1 MKSNKKINV
10 FIVDDNK
17 VFSMALSA
25 DIENTFPKM
34 SIEIHT
40 FETGES
46 CMNTFKDIKPQIV
59 ILDYHLNSKFTDAAD
74 GIKVLDWLK
83 KENPETYV
91 IMLTG
96 DDNINIALKS
106 FQHGASDYIV
116 KTDTKLRKLVFSLF
130 NFFKIMEAKKA
141 AKRYQN
147 MVIGLLFGISFLI
160 GVVVAIQ
167 IFEPAFFN

>member
-1 MKSNKKINV
+1 MDTKTKITIFIIEDNDVFALALKSEIETV
-10 FIVDDNK
+10 FAN
-17 VFSMALSA
+17 MQLSVHSF
-25 DIENTFPKM
+25 T
-34 SIEIHT
+34 
-40 FETGES
+40 TGELS
-46 CMNTFKDIKPQIV
+46 MEKFNEEKPQIV

>member
-1 MKSNKKINV
+1 
-10 FIVDDNK
+10 
-17 VFSMALSA
+17 
-25 DIENTFPKM
+25 
-34 SIEIHT
+34 
-40 FETGES
+40 
-46 CMNTFKDIKPQIV
+46 
-59 ILDYHLNSKFTDAAD
+59 
-74 GIKVLDWLK
+74 LK